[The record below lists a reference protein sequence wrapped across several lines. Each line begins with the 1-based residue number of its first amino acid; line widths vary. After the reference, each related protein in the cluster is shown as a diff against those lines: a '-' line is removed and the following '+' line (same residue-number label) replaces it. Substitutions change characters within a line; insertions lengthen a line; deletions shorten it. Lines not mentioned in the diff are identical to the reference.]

1 MPKIKYN
8 FTFVKYKHIS
18 MYNRILSHEFLRLKG
33 SFRVVTVIG
42 PRQSGKT
49 TLCKM
54 VFPGYHYVNL
64 EDETV
69 VSEMELNRKGFIE
82 RFCDG
87 LIIDEVQRMP
97 EILSTVQVV
106 IDANPHAS
114 IVLTGS
120 NNLQISQK
128 FTQSLAGRTAIL
140 TLLPFSVAE
149 LNQDDRSLDD
159 FEIMHRGFYP
169 SVWANGVP
177 ANDVYRQYYNTY
189 IQRDIQQVMNI
200 RNLSEFRKFIVLSAS
215 RVGCEFNAKSISNE
229 LGVSLPTV
237 QEWMNVL
244 EATYVAF
251 RLYPFYR
258 IIGKRLVKTP
268 KIYFYDVGLAC
279 YLLGI
284 QNAHQ
289 LETHPLRGAIFENM
303 VVTEFLKHQ
312 MNHGLDNNLY
322 FYRDRSQREVDIVQD
337 YGLQS
342 LRAFEVK
349 MAPTIHSDFYKNLQ
363 YFTRLFNQETQVTQ
377 VINTGLD
384 KNEDPFTG
392 HFNYREIENYLNQ
405 LP

>member
-1 MPKIKYN
+1 
-8 FTFVKYKHIS
+8 
-18 MYNRILSHEFLRLKG
+18 MYNRILSQELLRLKG
-33 SFRVVTVIG
+33 LFRVVTVTG

-54 VFPGYHYVNL
+54 VFPQYHYVNL
-64 EDETV
+64 EDETTM
-69 VSEMELNRKGFIE
+69 SEMELNRKGFIE
-82 RFCDG
+82 RYSDG

-97 EILSTVQVV
+97 EILNSVQVV
-106 IDANPHAS
+106 VDANPHAN

-128 FTQSLAGRTAIL
+128 VTQSLAGRTAIL

-149 LNQDDRSLDD
+149 LNQEDQSLDD

-169 SVWANGVP
+169 SVWANEMP
-177 ANDVYRQYYNTY
+177 AVDLYRQYYNTY

-200 RNLSEFRKFIVLSAS
+200 RHLAEFRKFIVLSAS

-229 LGVSLPTV
+229 IGVSLPTV

-251 RLYPFYR
+251 RLHPFYR
-258 IIGKRLVKTP
+258 NIGKRLVKTP
-268 KIYFYDVGLAC
+268 KVYFYDVGLVC

-289 LETHPLRGAIFENM
+289 LETHPLRGAIFENL

-312 MNHGLDNNLY
+312 MNHGLDNNLF
-322 FYRDRSQREVDIVQD
+322 FYRDRSQHEVDIVLD

-342 LRAFEVK
+342 VRAYEVK
-349 MAPTIHSDFYKNLQ
+349 LSPYIHSDFYKNLL
-363 YFTRLFNQETQVTQ
+363 YFKSLFHQEAIETQIV
-377 VINTGLD
+377 NTGSD
-384 KNEDPFTG
+384 NNDDPFTG
-392 HFNYREIENYLNQ
+392 HINYRDIENHLNR
-405 LP
+405 LL